1 MHAEIFDVDGA
12 SETGI
17 EEQVP
22 AGVMIVIV
30 YIDAVTVPFPIAAA
44 IEVVGGNHPI
54 RIVVEHHAP
63 QAEIDAPRDEYF
75 SHVSIAPVRI
85 RPPRP
90 DAVVIVIPIP
100 VVIAIRLFV
109 PALVLSVVM
118 AVAPRAAAF
127 LLFPSPM
134 LSPVLVGVI
143 GLSRGGGLQRFLLNH
158 G

>member
-44 IEVVGGNHPI
+44 IEVVGGNRPL

-85 RPPRP
+85 KPPRL
-90 DAVVIVIPIP
+90 DAVVVVVPAP
-100 VVIAIRLFV
+100 VVVAFPVFI
-109 PALVLSVVM
+109 PALVLAIVM
-118 AVAPRAAAF
+118 AVAVVAAIF
-127 LLFPSPM
+127 
-134 LSPVLVGVI
+134 VLV
-143 GLSRGGGLQRFLLNH
+143 
-158 G
+158 